1 MNDIRHLPEEK
12 RQRIRA
18 ALQEDPGQ
26 MTLQLAR
33 DLDVPEV
40 EIVRAM
46 PDGRAVELD
55 AARWEEI
62 IRGFEVLGNVHVI
75 VSNGGATLE
84 ANGQF
89 GKFSKWGEFFNVQTK
104 SLDMHIR
111 WRALAAI
118 FAIEKPS
125 HMDGVPTLSF
135 QFFDTAGAA
144 AFKVFLS
151 FGGQKPAEERV
162 AHFNRIRE
170 QYRRQR
176 G

>member
-1 MNDIRHLPEEK
+1 MNEFATGKLPEEK
-12 RQRIRA
+12 RQRILA
-18 ALQEDPGQ
+18 ALQEDPSR

-40 EIVRAM
+40 EIIRAI

-62 IRGFEVLGNVHVI
+62 IRGLEALGNVHVI

-111 WRALAAI
+111 WRA
-118 FAIEKPS
+118 
-125 HMDGVPTLSF
+125 
-135 QFFDTAGAA
+135 
-144 AFKVFLS
+144 
-151 FGGQKPAEERV
+151 
-162 AHFNRIRE
+162 
-170 QYRRQR
+170 
-176 G
+176 